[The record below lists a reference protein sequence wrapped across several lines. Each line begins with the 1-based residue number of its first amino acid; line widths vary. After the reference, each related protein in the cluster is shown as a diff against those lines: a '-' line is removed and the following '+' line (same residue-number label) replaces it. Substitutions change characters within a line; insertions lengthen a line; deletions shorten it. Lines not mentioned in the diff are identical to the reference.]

1 MSEICFWI
9 VPGID
14 FDIVVEGDAIEL
26 GKILV
31 KNYGGRITKHNRF
44 GTAKWNISEIKTDL
58 IETFSNH
65 DKYDPDNLPDSLDLI
80 SARMEFY
87 KYPSAL
93 PSVEQGSIKLDLHRR
108 DFTINTMAIRLDG
121 RHYGNLYDYWGGL
134 NDLKNGIIRVLHS
147 LSFIDDPTRMLRA
160 VRFEQRF
167 KFRIESRTLELM
179 DEAYQLLSQISGER
193 LRHEFNLIL
202 DEENPSEMFKRFDEL
217 GLLTAI
223 HPELKWTG
231 NIEKILEYNSKSR
244 DRTRMETARI
254 IWSATNKKSPGLPC
268 LVGEYATIICRIN
281 SPSIKIPKKF
291 HPDNHKVGR
300 TMAGY

>member
-1 MSEICFWI
+1 
-9 VPGID
+9 
-14 FDIVVEGDAIEL
+14 
-26 GKILV
+26 
-31 KNYGGRITKHNRF
+31 
-44 GTAKWNISEIKTDL
+44 
-58 IETFSNH
+58 
-65 DKYDPDNLPDSLDLI
+65 
-80 SARMEFY
+80 
-87 KYPSAL
+87 
-93 PSVEQGSIKLDLHRR
+93 
-108 DFTINTMAIRLDG
+108 
-121 RHYGNLYDYWGGL
+121 
-134 NDLKNGIIRVLHS
+134 
-147 LSFIDDPTRMLRA
+147 MLRA

-231 NIEKILEYNSKSR
+231 NIEKSLNTIQNQEIEQGWKLPESFGQLP
-244 DRTRMETARI
+244 I
-254 IWSATNKKSPGLPC
+254 KKSPGLPC

-281 SPSIKIPKKF
+281 SPSIKISKKF